1 MLPLGARVCECGH
14 VFGSQ
19 EAEHLDRPVNAPILS
34 TERERVV
41 TRHAVHSVRY
51 ERGVGKGGKP
61 DHLRAIYQCGLRRFT
76 DYVCLQH
83 GGRARMTAMAW
94 WQARSSGDVP
104 RSVEEALP
112 LAYGLPT
119 PAEIEVDE
127 TEKYPRVIGYTWPEP
142 GERAEAEP
150 VPESAPAWLQA
161 AVRRAA

>member
-1 MLPLGARVCECGH
+1 VDAIRVRPARGKQAAQVVTARAKECPACAAVLPLGARVCECGH

-41 TRHAVHSVRY
+41 TKHAVHSVRY

-83 GGRARMTAMAW
+83 GGRARMTAMTW
-94 WQARSSGDVP
+94 WQARSAGDVP
-104 RSVEEALP
+104 R
-112 LAYGLPT
+112 
-119 PAEIEVDE
+119 
-127 TEKYPRVIGYTWPEP
+127 
-142 GERAEAEP
+142 
-150 VPESAPAWLQA
+150 
-161 AVRRAA
+161 